1 MALDNDKAGRRA
13 TGKFVEELAETELE
27 QDYIVV
33 SDLYGKYKDANEFL
47 IADREGFIERMKLL
61 INEGKYKWN
70 KTLLGMAMILLL

>member
-33 SDLYGKYKDANEFL
+33 SDLYGKYKDANDFL

-61 INEGKYKWN
+61 INEGKY
-70 KTLLGMAMILLL
+70 